1 MEFSMLLV
9 NSNRS
14 KAYLQNLIR
23 LGYKPNKVIVLEE
36 EFNKNNDKAGKSST
50 SVSIKKIDGIDLFF
64 DEKEHILQTLEKV
77 AIDYVLIH
85 TLNVNSSEV
94 ANEIKKIKE
103 KYLIYS
109 GPGGAI
115 VSEQILSLGKEFI
128 HVHSGWL
135 PEYRGSTTMYYSLII
150 DSNICCSVIALN
162 SGIDTGDILFRKKYD
177 LPKLKADYDYVVDPI
192 LRTDT
197 LINYLKNK
205 MENKIEK
212 NTVQQFDKGNTFYII
227 HPVLKNIAILKN
239 SGELSFK

>member
-23 LGYKPNKVIVLEE
+23 IGLKPIKVIVLEE
-36 EFNKNNDKAGKSST
+36 ESNINNKVLDKDSETA
-50 SVSIKKIDGIDLFF
+50 SIKKINGFNLFF
-64 DEKEHILQTLEKV
+64 DEQEHILRTLEKMS
-77 AIDYVLIH
+77 IDYVLLD
-85 TLNVNSSEV
+85 TLNVNSIEV

-103 KYLIYS
+103 KYIVYS
-109 GPGGAI
+109 GPSGVI

-150 DSNICCSVIALN
+150 DSNISCSVIRLN
-162 SGIDTGDILFRKKYD
+162 TGIDTGDILFRKRYE
-177 LPKLKADYDYVVDPI
+177 LPKLKTDYDYVVDPI

-197 LINYLKNK
+197 LIRYIKS
-205 MENKIEK
+205 KIE
-212 NTVQQFDKGNTFYII
+212 NRIESYTVQQSEIGNTFYII

-239 SGELSFK
+239 NGELKNK